1 MKKSIISTV
10 AVVCVFLVGS
20 IIISDKSNVN
30 VEQEVT
36 ESCSNI
42 NICSEEIIET
52 IDITEEQT
60 EDICSYYV
68 TDEEYNLLLRVCMS
82 ECGGKYG
89 EPLDG
94 KIAVVE
100 TILNRSDIFGMSI
113 EEVVYEPNQYSVADN
128 GEPDETVREA
138 VDIALSSNTYPDD
151 MIYFRAGYYHSFGTP
166 YKQIGNHYFKTR
178 EGCFDRKT
186 DAERGRNTG
195 ETNS

>member
-36 ESCSNI
+36 ESFQNS
-42 NICSEEIIET
+42 NICSEEQIET
-52 IDITEEQT
+52 IDITEEQI

-151 MIYFRAGYYHSFGTP
+151 MIYFRAGYYHNFGTP
-166 YKQIGNHYFKTR
+166 YRQIGNHYFSLK
-178 EGCFDRKT
+178 
-186 DAERGRNTG
+186 G
-195 ETNS
+195 EWLCIYQNFGVELF

>member
-10 AVVCVFLVGS
+10 SVVFVFLVGS

-89 EPLDG
+89 EPLEG

-100 TILNRSDIFGMSI
+100 TILNRSEIYGKTI
-113 EEVVYEPNQYSVADN
+113 EEVVYEPNQYSVAYN

-138 VDIALSSNTYPDD
+138 VDIALNSNTYPDD

-166 YKQIGNHYFKTR
+166 YRQIGNHYFSLK
-178 EGCFDRKT
+178 
-186 DAERGRNTG
+186 G
-195 ETNS
+195 E

>member
-10 AVVCVFLVGS
+10 AVVCVFIVGS

-36 ESCSNI
+36 ESRSNI

-89 EPLDG
+89 EPLEG

-100 TILNRSDIFGMSI
+100 TILNRSEIYGKTI
-113 EEVVYEPNQYSVADN
+113 EEVVYEPNQYSVAYN
-128 GEPDETVREA
+128 GEPDEMVREA

-166 YKQIGNHYFKTR
+166 YKQIGNHYFSLK
-178 EGCFDRKT
+178 
-186 DAERGRNTG
+186 G
-195 ETNS
+195 EWLCIYQNFGVELF

>member
-10 AVVCVFLVGS
+10 AVVCVFIVGS

-42 NICSEEIIET
+42 NICSEKIIET

-60 EDICSYYV
+60 EDTCSYYV

-89 EPLDG
+89 EPLEG

-138 VDIALSSNTYPDD
+138 VDIALNSNTYPDD

-166 YKQIGNHYFKTR
+166 YKQIGNHYFSLK
-178 EGCFDRKT
+178 
-186 DAERGRNTG
+186 G
-195 ETNS
+195 E